1 MTQPTDVAALLKGL
15 RAVFRD
21 HMKSTGRHVGH
32 PPLVAAEALLWI
44 AGGIDHGSDLADA
57 MGMDRSTANR
67 TIALLRGR
75 TRWREGRSMPS
86 PFGLV
91 ELRKHPHRRGFQLSL
106 SDDGKALLAS
116 TFAPTAGQPHTTG
129 EQSVCE
135 SL

>member
-1 MTQPTDVAALLKGL
+1 MTQPNDVAALLKGL
-15 RAVFRD
+15 RCVFRE
-21 HMKSTGRHVGH
+21 HMKANGRHVGH

-44 AGGIDHGSDLADA
+44 AGGIDHGSDLAEA
-57 MGMDRSTANR
+57 MGMDHSTANR

-106 SDDGKALLAS
+106 TKEGKQLVDS
-116 TFAPTAGQPHTTG
+116 TFASRTGYPYTAVVGP
-129 EQSVCE
+129 ECN
-135 SL
+135 

>member
-1 MTQPTDVAALLKGL
+1 MTQPNDVAALLKGL
-15 RAVFRD
+15 RGVFRD
-21 HMKSTGRHVGH
+21 HMKTTGRHVGH

-106 SDDGKALLAS
+106 TQDGENLIAS
-116 TFAPTAGQPHTTG
+116 TFDANTRRQYTNQQQPL
-129 EQSVCE
+129 CE
-135 SL
+135 

>member
-1 MTQPTDVAALLKGL
+1 MTRPIDIAALLKGL
-15 RAVFRD
+15 RGVFRE
-21 HMKSTGRHVGH
+21 HMKTTGRHVGH

-75 TRWREGRSMPS
+75 TRWREGRSMTS
-86 PFGLV
+86 PFGLI

-106 SDDGKALLAS
+106 TGNGKQLIDS
-116 TFAPTAGQPHTTG
+116 TFALHAERPYTSGEEPT
-129 EQSVCE
+129 
-135 SL
+135 

>member
-1 MTQPTDVAALLKGL
+1 MTQPNDVAALLKGL
-15 RAVFRD
+15 RCVFRE
-21 HMKSTGRHVGH
+21 HMKANGRHVGH

-44 AGGIDHGSDLADA
+44 AGGIDHGSDLAEA
-57 MGMDRSTANR
+57 MGMDHSTANR

-106 SDDGKALLAS
+106 TAEGKQLISS
-116 TFAPTAGQPHTTG
+116 TFELNAGNPNSAMVAP
-129 EQSVCE
+129 VCE
-135 SL
+135 

>member
-1 MTQPTDVAALLKGL
+1 MTATSPNDVAALLKGL
-15 RAVFRD
+15 RCVFRE
-21 HMKSTGRHVGH
+21 HMKASGRHVGH

-44 AGGIDHGSDLADA
+44 AGGIDHGSDLAEA
-57 MGMDRSTANR
+57 MGMDHSTANR

-106 SDDGKALLAS
+106 TAEGKELISS
-116 TFAPTAGQPHTTG
+116 TFASRTGHPYSAMTAT
-129 EQSVCE
+129 ECE
-135 SL
+135 

>member
-1 MTQPTDVAALLKGL
+1 MTQPNDVAALLKGL
-15 RAVFRD
+15 RCVFRE
-21 HMKSTGRHVGH
+21 HMKANGRHVGH

-44 AGGIDHGSDLADA
+44 AGGIDHGSDLAEA
-57 MGMDRSTANR
+57 MGMDHSTANR

-106 SDDGKALLAS
+106 TAEGRELISS
-116 TFAPTAGQPHTTG
+116 TFASRTG
-129 EQSVCE
+129 HPYSAMTVTECE
-135 SL
+135 

>member
-1 MTQPTDVAALLKGL
+1 MTQPNDVAALLKGL
-15 RAVFRD
+15 RCVFRE
-21 HMKSTGRHVGH
+21 HMKANGRHVGH

-44 AGGIDHGSDLADA
+44 AGGIDHGSDLAEA
-57 MGMDRSTANR
+57 MGMDHSTANR

-106 SDDGKALLAS
+106 TAEGKQLISS
-116 TFAPTAGQPHTTG
+116 TFELNAGNPNSAMVTP
-129 EQSVCE
+129 VCE
-135 SL
+135 

>member
-1 MTQPTDVAALLKGL
+1 MTQPNDVAALLKGL
-15 RAVFRD
+15 RGVFRD
-21 HMKSTGRHVGH
+21 HMKTTGRHVGH

-91 ELRKHPHRRGFQLSL
+91 ELRKHPHRRGYQLSL
-106 SDDGKALLAS
+106 TQDGENLIAS
-116 TFAPTAGQPHTTG
+116 TFAADTRLQDTIQQ
-129 EQSVCE
+129 QSLCE
-135 SL
+135 

>member
-1 MTQPTDVAALLKGL
+1 MTEPNDVAALLKGL
-15 RAVFRD
+15 RCVFRE
-21 HMKSTGRHVGH
+21 HMKASGRHVGH

-44 AGGIDHGSDLADA
+44 AGGIDHGSDLAEA
-57 MGMDRSTANR
+57 MGMDHSTANR

-106 SDDGKALLAS
+106 TDEGKQLISS
-116 TFAPTAGQPHTTG
+116 TFEPHMGQPYKPMVIT
-129 EQSVCE
+129 ECE
-135 SL
+135 

>member
-1 MTQPTDVAALLKGL
+1 MTQPNDVAALLKGL
-15 RAVFRD
+15 RCVFRE
-21 HMKSTGRHVGH
+21 HMKANGRHVGH

-44 AGGIDHGSDLADA
+44 AGGIDHGSDLAEA
-57 MGMDRSTANR
+57 MGMDHSTANR

-106 SDDGKALLAS
+106 TAEGKQLISS
-116 TFAPTAGQPHTTG
+116 TFASHTG
-129 EQSVCE
+129 HPYSAMVAPVCE
-135 SL
+135 